1 MRWTFSCDK
10 KIGWFCVVVL
20 LAACAAHSSDANRIL
35 ASNLISELQ
44 DLLVEQKN
52 FNREIEKV
60 AASASDRARQKWVLS
75 NHPQYSSMLKKIS
88 QWKANRL
95 ADPARATF
103 LDAQLLAE
111 LSEDE
116 AQVYL
121 KRLELYEKSGDL
133 YAATTNFQE
142 RDRQLNEHRRKL
154 YLSIRDGLDSIVLN
168 KMNQQFTVLSQEE
181 TAEVQRREG
190 LIKNLTDDLVTLG
203 DWEK

>member
-10 KIGWFCVVVL
+10 KIGCFCVVVL
-20 LAACAAHSSDANRIL
+20 LAACAARTSDANRGL

-60 AASASDRARQKWVLS
+60 GASASDLARQKSVLS
-75 NHPQYSSMLKKIS
+75 AHPQYSSMLKKIS
-88 QWKANRL
+88 QWKAKRL
-95 ADPARATF
+95 ADPARATS

-121 KRLELYEKSGDL
+121 KRLELYEKSSDL
-133 YAATTNFQE
+133 YAATLNFQE

-154 YLSIRDGLDSIVLN
+154 YLSIRDGLDSIVLS
-168 KMNQQFTVLSQEE
+168 KMNQQFTLLSQEE

-190 LIKNLTDDLVTLG
+190 LIKNLTDDFVTLG

>member
-10 KIGWFCVVVL
+10 KIGCFCLVVL

-52 FNREIEKV
+52 FNQEIEKV
-60 AASASDRARQKWVLS
+60 SASASDLARRELGLS
-75 NHPQYSSMLKKIS
+75 NHPQYSSMLKKIL
-88 QWKANRL
+88 QWKAKRL

-111 LSEDE
+111 LSEGE
-116 AQVYL
+116 TQLYL
-121 KRLELYEKSGDL
+121 KRLDLYEKSGDL
-133 YAATTNFQE
+133 YAATLNFQE
-142 RDRQLNEHRRKL
+142 RDRQLNEHRL

-168 KMNQQFTVLSQEE
+168 KMDQQFSVLSQEE

-190 LIKNLTDDLVTLG
+190 LIKNLTDDFVTLG
-203 DWEK
+203 DWGK

>member
-10 KIGWFCVVVL
+10 KIGCFCVVVL
-20 LAACAAHSSDANRIL
+20 LAACAARTSDANRVL

-60 AASASDRARQKWVLS
+60 AASASDLARQKSVLS
-75 NHPQYSSMLKKIS
+75 NHPQYSSMLKKIL
-88 QWKANRL
+88 QWKAKRL
-95 ADPARATF
+95 ADPARATY
-103 LDAQLLAE
+103 LDAQLLVE
-111 LSEDE
+111 MSEDE
-116 AQVYL
+116 TQVYL

-133 YAATTNFQE
+133 YGATSNFQE

-154 YLSIRDGLDSIVLN
+154 YLRIRDGLDSIVLN
-168 KMNQQFTVLSQEE
+168 KMNQQFTLLSQEE

-190 LIKNLTDDLVTLG
+190 LIKNLTDDFITLG

>member
-10 KIGWFCVVVL
+10 KIGCFCVVVL
-20 LAACAAHSSDANRIL
+20 LAACAARTSDANRVL
-35 ASNLISELQ
+35 ASNLLSELQ

-60 AASASDRARQKWVLS
+60 GASASDLARQKSVLT
-75 NHPQYSSMLKKIS
+75 NHPQYSSMLKKIL
-88 QWKANRL
+88 QWKAKRL

-103 LDAQLLAE
+103 LDAQLLVE
-111 LSEDE
+111 MSEDE
-116 AQVYL
+116 TQVYL

-133 YAATTNFQE
+133 YAATSNFRE

-154 YLSIRDGLDSIVLN
+154 YLSIRDRLDSIVLN
-168 KMNQQFTVLSQEE
+168 KMNEQFTVLSQEE
-181 TAEVQRREG
+181 TAEVQRRVG
-190 LIKNLTDDLVTLG
+190 LIQNLTDDFVTLG

>member
-10 KIGWFCVVVL
+10 KMGCFCVVVL

-60 AASASDRARQKWVLS
+60 AASASDLARQKWVLS
-75 NHPQYSSMLKKIS
+75 NHPQYSSMLKKIL
-88 QWKANRL
+88 QWKAKRL
-95 ADPARATF
+95 ADPARATS

-121 KRLELYEKSGDL
+121 KRLELYEKSSDL
-133 YAATTNFQE
+133 T
-142 RDRQLNEHRRKL
+142 RRQ
-154 YLSIRDGLDSIVLN
+154 
-168 KMNQQFTVLSQEE
+168 
-181 TAEVQRREG
+181 
-190 LIKNLTDDLVTLG
+190 
-203 DWEK
+203 

>member
-1 MRWTFSCDK
+1 MRWTFYCDK

-20 LAACAAHSSDANRIL
+20 LAACAAHTSANRAL

-60 AASASDRARQKWVLS
+60 GASASDLARQKSVLS
-75 NHPQYSSMLKKIS
+75 NHPQYSSMLKKIL
-88 QWKANRL
+88 QWKAKRL
-95 ADPARATF
+95 ADPARAIY
-103 LDAQLLAE
+103 LDAQFLLVE
-111 LSEDE
+111 MSEDE
-116 AQVYL
+116 TQVYL
-121 KRLELYEKSGDL
+121 KRLELYEKSSDL
-133 YAATTNFQE
+133 YAATVNFQE

-154 YLSIRDGLDSIVLN
+154 YLSIRDGLDSIVLI

-190 LIKNLTDDLVTLG
+190 LIKNLTDDFVTLG
-203 DWEK
+203 DWGK